1 MAESTVIYIETFNSV
16 KNNYKCWEKRET
28 GKLII
33 YKVIRLITFL
43 LPLKTLQNELTQIM
57 LRYDHQETT
66 RVVTFGGS
74 YGYQKESIER
84 AWWRRMSNC
93 PLKIIFFLFQVNMKS
108 IYVSFME
115 IICNCLLK
123 INGEIGIIFRKLILE
138 SISR

>member
-1 MAESTVIYIETFNSV
+1 
-16 KNNYKCWEKRET
+16 
-28 GKLII
+28 
-33 YKVIRLITFL
+33 
-43 LPLKTLQNELTQIM
+43 M

-84 AWWRRMSNC
+84 AWLEKNVQL
-93 PLKIIFFLFQVNMKS
+93 PFEDHLFLFQVNMKS

>member
-1 MAESTVIYIETFNSV
+1 MDIRKKVS
-16 KNNYKCWEKRET
+16 REL
-28 GKLII
+28 G
-33 YKVIRLITFL
+33 
-43 LPLKTLQNELTQIM
+43 
-57 LRYDHQETT
+57 
-66 RVVTFGGS
+66 
-74 YGYQKESIER
+74 
-84 AWWRRMSNC
+84 WRRMSNC